1 MNAWRHHLFSR
12 SPISMLIIIGIASVI
27 ANTGWRVVMNN
38 FAVDTVGMTG
48 ANIGVLQS
56 IREIPGLLSFTVM
69 FLLMLMSEQRVAI
82 LSLCVLGIGVAITGY
97 LPSIYGFY
105 FTTVLMSI
113 GFHYL
118 EAVNR
123 SLSTQVLETES
134 FGQSMG
140 MIREASSFIGLATF
154 IAIILAIQFF
164 DASAK
169 NIFFFCGLTCA
180 ALAVYLLSFAHFKEH
195 KIEQK
200 NNIILRKEY
209 SVYYLLTFL
218 GGARRQIFVAFA
230 GLLMVQKFHYS
241 ITMMAVLFMISS
253 LATTLTVASIGRFI
267 DRIGEKRALMIEYVA
282 LAVVFT
288 SYAFVDNHYLAG
300 GLYILDSIL
309 FSFTIALA
317 TYFKKT
323 IRSDEIASSSSVSF
337 TINHIAAVFL
347 PFLLGL
353 LWVSNYQI
361 VFFCGAVIS
370 CMSLMV
376 AFTIKSE
383 PLKGQTIKQV

>member
-12 SPISMLIIIGIASVI
+12 SPISMLIIIGTASVI

-154 IAIILAIQFF
+154 IAIILASQFF

-169 NIFFFCGLTCA
+169 TIFLFCGLTCA

-195 KIEQK
+195 KVEQK

-300 GLYILDSIL
+300 GLYIFDSIL

>member
-12 SPISMLIIIGIASVI
+12 SPISMLIIIGIASII

-169 NIFFFCGLTCA
+169 TIFFFCGLTCA
-180 ALAVYLLSFAHFKEH
+180 ALAVYLLSFVHFKEH
-195 KIEQK
+195 KVEQK

-361 VFFCGAVIS
+361 VFFCGAAIS

>member
-169 NIFFFCGLTCA
+169 TIFFFCGLCCA

-195 KIEQK
+195 KVEQK

-288 SYAFVDNHYLAG
+288 SYAFVENHYLAG

-361 VFFCGAVIS
+361 VFFCGAIIS

-376 AFTIKSE
+376 AFSIKSE
-383 PLKGQTIKQV
+383 PLNSQTIKQV

>member
-1 MNAWRHHLFSR
+1 
-12 SPISMLIIIGIASVI
+12 MLIIIGIASVI

-169 NIFFFCGLTCA
+169 TIFFFCGLTCA
-180 ALAVYLLSFAHFKEH
+180 VLAVYLLSFAHFKEH
-195 KIEQK
+195 KVEQK

-288 SYAFVDNHYLAG
+288 SYAFVENHYLAG
-300 GLYILDSIL
+300 GLYLLDSIL

-370 CMSLMV
+370 CMSLIV

>member
-1 MNAWRHHLFSR
+1 
-12 SPISMLIIIGIASVI
+12 MLIIIGIASVI

-169 NIFFFCGLTCA
+169 TIFFFCGLTCA

-195 KIEQK
+195 KVEQK

-376 AFTIKSE
+376 AFTIKAE

>member
-82 LSLCVLGIGVAITGY
+82 LSLCLLGIGVAITGY

-169 NIFFFCGLTCA
+169 TIFFFCGLTCA
-180 ALAVYLLSFAHFKEH
+180 ALAVYLLSFVHFKEH
-195 KIEQK
+195 KVEQK

-288 SYAFVDNHYLAG
+288 SYAFVENHYLAG

>member
-169 NIFFFCGLTCA
+169 TIFFFCGLTCA

-195 KIEQK
+195 KVEQK

-376 AFTIKSE
+376 AFTIKAE

>member
-140 MIREASSFIGLATF
+140 MIREASSSIGLATF

-169 NIFFFCGLTCA
+169 TIFFFCGLTCA

>member
-169 NIFFFCGLTCA
+169 TIFFFCGLTCA

-195 KIEQK
+195 KVEQK

-253 LATTLTVASIGRFI
+253 LATTLTVASTGRFI
-267 DRIGEKRALMIEYVA
+267 DRIGEKRALMIEYLA

>member
-82 LSLCVLGIGVAITGY
+82 LSLCLLGIGVAITGY

-169 NIFFFCGLTCA
+169 TIFFFCGLTCA

-195 KIEQK
+195 KVEQK

-288 SYAFVDNHYLAG
+288 SYAFVENHYLAG

-361 VFFCGAVIS
+361 VFFCGAIIS

-383 PLKGQTIKQV
+383 PLNSQTIKQV

>member
-1 MNAWRHHLFSR
+1 
-12 SPISMLIIIGIASVI
+12 MLIIIGIASVI

-82 LSLCVLGIGVAITGY
+82 LSLCLLGIGVAITGY

-169 NIFFFCGLTCA
+169 TIFFFCGLTCA

-195 KIEQK
+195 KVEQK

-288 SYAFVDNHYLAG
+288 SYAFVENHYLAG

-361 VFFCGAVIS
+361 VFFCGAIIS

-383 PLKGQTIKQV
+383 PLNSQTIKQV

>member
-169 NIFFFCGLTCA
+169 TIFFFCGLTCA
-180 ALAVYLLSFAHFKEH
+180 VLAVYLLSFAHFKEH
-195 KIEQK
+195 KVEQK

-361 VFFCGAVIS
+361 VFYCGAVIS
-370 CMSLMV
+370 CMSLIV

>member
-12 SPISMLIIIGIASVI
+12 SPISMLIIIGIASII

-140 MIREASSFIGLATF
+140 MIRESSSFIGLATF

-169 NIFFFCGLTCA
+169 TIFFFCGLTCA
-180 ALAVYLLSFAHFKEH
+180 ALAVYLLSFVHFKEH
-195 KIEQK
+195 KVEQK

-361 VFFCGAVIS
+361 VFFCGAAIS

>member
-169 NIFFFCGLTCA
+169 TIFFFCGLTCA

-267 DRIGEKRALMIEYVA
+267 DRIGEKRALMIEYLA

-383 PLKGQTIKQV
+383 PLKGKTIKQV

>member
-169 NIFFFCGLTCA
+169 TIFFFCGLTCA
-180 ALAVYLLSFAHFKEH
+180 ALAVYLLSFTHFKEH
-195 KIEQK
+195 KVEQK

>member
-82 LSLCVLGIGVAITGY
+82 LSLCLLGIGVAITGY

-169 NIFFFCGLTCA
+169 TIFFFCGLTCA
-180 ALAVYLLSFAHFKEH
+180 ALAVYLLSFVHFKEH
-195 KIEQK
+195 KVEQK

-288 SYAFVDNHYLAG
+288 SYAFVENHYLAG

-317 TYFKKT
+317 TYFKKN

-361 VFFCGAVIS
+361 VFFCGAIIS

>member
-1 MNAWRHHLFSR
+1 
-12 SPISMLIIIGIASVI
+12 MLIIIGIASVI

-82 LSLCVLGIGVAITGY
+82 LSLCLLGIGVATTGY

-169 NIFFFCGLTCA
+169 TIFFFCGLTCA

-195 KIEQK
+195 KVEQK

-288 SYAFVDNHYLAG
+288 SYAFVENHYLAG

-361 VFFCGAVIS
+361 VFFCGAIIS

-383 PLKGQTIKQV
+383 PLNSQTIKQV

>member
-140 MIREASSFIGLATF
+140 MIREASSSIGLATF

-169 NIFFFCGLTCA
+169 TIFFFCGLTCA

-383 PLKGQTIKQV
+383 PLKGQTIKQI

>member
-48 ANIGVLQS
+48 ANTGVLQS

-82 LSLCVLGIGVAITGY
+82 LSLCLLGSGVAITGY
-97 LPSIYGFY
+97 LPWIYGFY

-169 NIFFFCGLTCA
+169 TIFFFCGLTCA
-180 ALAVYLLSFAHFKEH
+180 ALAVYLLSFVHFKEH
-195 KIEQK
+195 KVEQK

-209 SVYYLLTFL
+209 SVHYLLTFL

-253 LATTLTVASIGRFI
+253 LGTTLTVASIGRFI

-288 SYAFVDNHYLAG
+288 FVC
-300 GLYILDSIL
+300 L
-309 FSFTIALA
+309 F
-317 TYFKKT
+317 
-323 IRSDEIASSSSVSF
+323 
-337 TINHIAAVFL
+337 
-347 PFLLGL
+347 
-353 LWVSNYQI
+353 
-361 VFFCGAVIS
+361 
-370 CMSLMV
+370 
-376 AFTIKSE
+376 
-383 PLKGQTIKQV
+383 

>member
-1 MNAWRHHLFSR
+1 
-12 SPISMLIIIGIASVI
+12 MLIIIGIASVI

-82 LSLCVLGIGVAITGY
+82 LSLCLLGIGVAITGY

-169 NIFFFCGLTCA
+169 TIFFFCGLTCA
-180 ALAVYLLSFAHFKEH
+180 ALAVYLLSFVHFKEH
-195 KIEQK
+195 KVEQK

-288 SYAFVDNHYLAG
+288 SYAFVENHYLAG

-361 VFFCGAVIS
+361 VFFCGAIIS